1 MMRRKTILAAA
12 VFLILLVISLWRIRP
27 ASPPCL
33 AYVDGRIA
41 FSKGRL
47 LQWINPDGSFS
58 GNLELPES
66 AERLMSWD
74 GTLAFVPRGS
84 NRLLR
89 RDSSGTWITEAP
101 PKASSGDGVWAVG
114 TGQLYYLQLRPAA
127 IWTRVASETQWRT
140 FWAEGE
146 ELENPVDLFPQ
157 GNGLV
162 VLNRDPAE
170 AVVFDEKGTAVRR
183 FDLTRSKLWPLQRP
197 VFESALDYVRL
208 RRCETPRR
216 LWSREDGRLAVLFTT
231 EGGDAPR
238 LVSLNPGSGESV
250 TVKEA
255 MLGLRVEGRKRK
267 AVIQEMAFLPES
279 QAVLT
284 SNLGGLWLHGGNLQL
299 MKEWEKLP
307 LPPSSWTRWMKILAP
322 WLMLMGF
329 LLTLLG
335 SAWPR
340 NAGSRLGTSI
350 PRRAWVL
357 GGVSLVVPGLGQ
369 LFQKRWGWVLF
380 WLVWTVGWGVLS
392 VYLTLRLKRGGFVTP
407 ATYVE
412 SLVAFLVSW
421 AGSAFQAF
429 LWEWRK
435 KDQGPL

>member
-1 MMRRKTILAAA
+1 
-12 VFLILLVISLWRIRP
+12 
-27 ASPPCL
+27 
-33 AYVDGRIA
+33 
-41 FSKGRL
+41 
-47 LQWINPDGSFS
+47 
-58 GNLELPES
+58 
-66 AERLMSWD
+66 
-74 GTLAFVPRGS
+74 
-84 NRLLR
+84 
-89 RDSSGTWITEAP
+89 
-101 PKASSGDGVWAVG
+101 
-114 TGQLYYLQLRPAA
+114 
-127 IWTRVASETQWRT
+127 
-140 FWAEGE
+140 
-146 ELENPVDLFPQ
+146 
-157 GNGLV
+157 
-162 VLNRDPAE
+162 
-170 AVVFDEKGTAVRR
+170 
-183 FDLTRSKLWPLQRP
+183 
-197 VFESALDYVRL
+197 LDYVRL